1 MYSIDKDIAAQHF
14 TSYNYGPPSGPK
26 LVGHPKTH
34 LMCKTCIKNV
44 EDDHFDSKG
53 WKKRSSVICLLRA
66 SVNLTELNFYL
77 NALKANEALNFN
89 QFYFAS
95 KWNFNIMF
103 FINWIIQVKN
113 K

>member
-53 WKKRSSVICLLRA
+53 
-66 SVNLTELNFYL
+66 
-77 NALKANEALNFN
+77 
-89 QFYFAS
+89 
-95 KWNFNIMF
+95 
-103 FINWIIQVKN
+103 
-113 K
+113 